1 MVVLANANFDFLPR
15 DINGNV
21 TDRNIVEFSNAISV
35 CVVLAMAM
43 RNTREIAENPF
54 ARNWVLVVVQDMYSE
69 GSHKNLLSTD
79 DTHTGG

>member
-1 MVVLANANFDFLPR
+1 
-15 DINGNV
+15 
-21 TDRNIVEFSNAISV
+21 
-35 CVVLAMAM
+35 MAM